1 MLFSIIT
8 ITRDN
13 LEGLKRTQDS
23 LHWQV
28 CRDFE
33 WIVIDG
39 ASKDGTRQYL
49 ETTTAHWYSEK
60 DSGIYDAMNKGIIH
74 AAGNYLLFLNAGD
87 TLAAPDTLER
97 VKKAMVSAPDFIY
110 GDSIEADNHK
120 TARHHSGILN
130 GMFTHHQSM
139 FYNRHLLGPLRYDIS
154 YRIAADYKFTLA
166 FLKKAA
172 VILYCPFP
180 VCIFEQGGV
189 SQTQV
194 SHGRIEQFRARREL
208 EACHPIRNFA
218 IYGLQSA
225 IMVLRRVSPGLY
237 WFLRNLRLNQ

>member
-13 LEGLKRTQDS
+13 IEGLKKTQDS

-39 ASKDGTRQYL
+39 ASKDGTKKFLQ
-49 ETTTAHWYSEK
+49 TVTAHWISEK
-60 DSGIYDAMNKGIIH
+60 DHGIYDAMNKGIGY
-74 AAGNYLLFLNAGD
+74 ATGNYLLFLNAGD
-87 TLAAPDTLER
+87 TLASPDTLER
-97 VKKAMVSAPDFIY
+97 VKEAMASAPDFIY

-120 TARHHSGILN
+120 PARHHSGILS

-139 FYNRHLLGPLRYDIS
+139 FYNRHLLGPLRYDTS
-154 YRIAADYKFTLA
+154 YKIAADYKFTLA
-166 FLKKAA
+166 FLKKSG

-189 SQTQV
+189 SQTHV
-194 SHGRIEQFRARREL
+194 RHGRIEQFRARREL
-208 EACHPIRNFA
+208 DACHPIRNFF
-218 IYGLQSA
+218 IYGLQSVTMA
-225 IMVLRRVSPGLY
+225 IRRASPRLY
-237 WFLRNLRLNQ
+237 WFLRNSR